1 MSAVGT
7 TETALPLPE
16 GTVIAG
22 KYRVDRALAAGGM
35 GIVLLGRHVQL
46 GQKVAIKMLRPSAL
60 EKPDVVERF
69 AREARA
75 AARIK
80 SEHVA
85 RVIDVGET
93 EQGLPYMIME
103 YLEGVDLSQRL
114 RQGGPLPVQQAV
126 DYVLQ
131 ACEALAEAHRMGIV
145 HRDLKPANL
154 FLTERADGSP
164 LVKILDFGISK
175 VVPLAEAAESGTDPL
190 TQSSVMIGS
199 PHYMSPEQLRAP
211 KDVDT
216 RTDIWALGTLLYKL
230 VANDL
235 PFGGETTA
243 ELCVSI
249 LMEEPKRVT
258 AANPSVPAELDAV
271 IGRCLRKPRE
281 ERYPDIGEL
290 AGALIP
296 FASEDG
302 VRSAGRIV
310 RVSTSP
316 RLRTAGVSEPPPALS
331 SSRSG
336 VEPRVAVRTES
347 PASVSA
353 HVTLGDS
360 TLAPIR
366 RARRPWVPIL
376 AGVGVS
382 LAITAGV
389 GLGMRSRAHDAP
401 ATAKATEPRVDP
413 APIPP
418 PEPASVGAPAA
429 PPVTGTP
436 TSALAPAPSAIEL
449 TPPTAAATEPRPAA
463 LAPKPTAS
471 PTSPATATKPAPT
484 ASAAT
489 KPATAKTAAPA
500 KPGGDLSEFG
510 GRK

>member
-93 EQGLPYMIME
+93 EEGLPYMIME

-114 RQGGPLPVQQAV
+114 RQGGALPVQQAV

-131 ACEALAEAHRMGIV
+131 ACEALAEAHRLGIV

-175 VVPLAEAAESGTDPL
+175 VVPLTEAADSGVDPL

-235 PFGGETTA
+235 PFVGETTA

-249 LMEEPKRVT
+249 LMAEPKRVT
-258 AANPSVPAELDAV
+258 ASNPSVPRELDDV
-271 IGRCLRKPRE
+271 IARCLRKTRE

-316 RLRTAGVSEPPPALS
+316 RLRTAAVSEPPPPALG

-336 VEPRVAVRTES
+336 VEPRAVAVRTES

-376 AGVGVS
+376 AGAGVS
-382 LAITAGV
+382 LAITVGV
-389 GLGMRSRAHDAP
+389 GLGMRSRSNAAPPVAPTSVATDAVP
-401 ATAKATEPRVDP
+401 S
-413 APIPP
+413 IPP
-418 PEPASVGAPAA
+418 PEPAPPTGEPAA

-436 TSALAPAPSAIEL
+436 PADLAPAPSSAAL
-449 TPPTAAATEPRPAA
+449 DPPQASATSTPAPQRTAAAAKPRATAAATTA
-463 LAPKPTAS
+463 KPN
-471 PTSPATATKPAPT
+471 
-484 ASAAT
+484 
-489 KPATAKTAAPA
+489 ATAKPVTTA